1 MFLQLHEDMDNL
13 VELSIFRRWFS
24 LPQPRPKRK
33 TFGTAYKNS
42 ENDAAANSD
51 KLCGDHDKVCKIP
64 CHIAESSRR
73 KHVQKG
79 LRLSPL
85 DKLTSVTKYDETLI
99 AIAMAP
105 ADDCFP
111 IQDQTHP
118 VA

>member
-1 MFLQLHEDMDNL
+1 MSCPYFEGGSPFPSQD
-13 VELSIFRRWFS
+13 
-24 LPQPRPKRK
+24 PREKHL
-33 TFGTAYKNS
+33 ALLYKSS

-85 DKLTSVTKYDETLI
+85 DKLTSVTKYDETNLI